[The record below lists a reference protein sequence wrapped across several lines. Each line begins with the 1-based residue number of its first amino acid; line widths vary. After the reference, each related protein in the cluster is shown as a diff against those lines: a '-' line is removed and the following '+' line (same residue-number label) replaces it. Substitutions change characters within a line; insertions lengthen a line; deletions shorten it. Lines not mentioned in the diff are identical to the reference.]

1 MRVDYII
8 YRRSVWRGIVGFEG
22 PRATHVQPLPL
33 AYKSTGCLYHFD
45 AANRYTARSRTWL
58 KLKVIDTRQVKDIA
72 SLFPRLKADFTQD
85 LEKFAKG
92 FESSLE
98 ISMLLD
104 ERIGQNI
111 EKHLGNVLNP
121 DTVRDILEASHLV
134 KKWKDPESVRGP
146 APNRPLLRFAAASNN
161 FPLLRFAAASNNFP
175 LLRFAAASNNFAQ
188 PSLTPFLSLSSFCD
202 NFTGVLERLCE

>member
-1 MRVDYII
+1 M
-8 YRRSVWRGIVGFEG
+8 
-22 PRATHVQPLPL
+22 
-33 AYKSTGCLYHFD
+33 YHFN

-58 KLKVIDTRQVKDIA
+58 KLKVIDVQQVKDIA

-85 LEKFAKG
+85 LEKFAKV

-111 EKHLGNVLNP
+111 QQHMGNVLNP
-121 DTVRDILEASHLV
+121 DTVRDILAASHLV

-146 APNRPLLRFAAASNN
+146 PSKPLRSCTPNLYALAIRSHLKQFCST
-161 FPLLRFAAASNNFP
+161 
-175 LLRFAAASNNFAQ
+175 Q
-188 PSLTPFLSLSSFCD
+188 P
-202 NFTGVLERLCE
+202 

>member
-1 MRVDYII
+1 MTA
-8 YRRSVWRGIVGFEG
+8 
-22 PRATHVQPLPL
+22 PALPL
-33 AYKSTGCLYHFD
+33 AYKSTACLYHFD

-134 KKWKDPESVRGP
+134 KKWKDPESVRVP
-146 APNRPLLRFAAASNN
+146 APNVPLFALRRRLKQLCPTQPYS
-161 FPLLRFAAASNNFP
+161 FPLTFFIL
-175 LLRFAAASNNFAQ
+175 
-188 PSLTPFLSLSSFCD
+188 
-202 NFTGVLERLCE
+202 